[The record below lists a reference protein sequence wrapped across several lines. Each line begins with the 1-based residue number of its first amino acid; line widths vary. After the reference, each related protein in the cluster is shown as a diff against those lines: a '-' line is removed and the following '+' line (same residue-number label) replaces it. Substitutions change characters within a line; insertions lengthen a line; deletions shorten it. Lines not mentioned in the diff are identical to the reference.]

1 MTPIISLVSLF
12 SDNVADI
19 VEQKQADEMLAKR
32 VEVKQLGAL
41 GKNLPA
47 FQVKGKESVEFLDAK
62 EYIKENKIQPFD
74 EVPHE

>member
-62 EYIKENKIQPFD
+62 EYIKENKIENLFTM
-74 EVPHE
+74 